1 MLVAEDD
8 CVAVAGSQIAMSF
21 DGVVAGG
28 VRVEASDFCLCNW
41 GIQGMVVV
49 LGTGVE
55 AVGLDSTLVF
65 VVRGLEF
72 AVEALEGLGTLEDLD
87 TVALVSLELLVG
99 LVVVET
105 GRLVETERLEV
116 GETGCLEKTGRL
128 DDGETGCLEKT
139 GGLDNGETGR
149 LEKTGRL
156 DVDEAVCLDALVGRD
171 SGEPVVDDSLVV
183 EEAVGLEL

>member
-87 TVALVSLELLVG
+87 TVASVSLELLVG
-99 LVVVET
+99 LVAEET
-105 GRLVETERLEV
+105 GRLVEAE
-116 GETGCLEKTGRL
+116 RL
-128 DDGETGCLEKT
+128 DDGAA
-139 GGLDNGETGR
+139 GR
-149 LEKTGRL
+149 LDKTGRL
-156 DVDEAVCLDALVGRD
+156 DVDEAVCLDTLVGRG
-171 SGEPVVDDSLVV
+171 SGEPVVDDGLVV
-183 EEAVGLEL
+183 VEAVGFEL

>member
-1 MLVAEDD
+1 M
-8 CVAVAGSQIAMSF
+8 AVAGSHIAMSF

-41 GIQGMVVV
+41 GTRGTVVV

-55 AVGLDSTLVF
+55 AVGLDSTLAY

-87 TVALVSLELLVG
+87 TVASVSLELLVD
-99 LVVVET
+99 LVAEET
-105 GRLVETERLEV
+105 GRLVEAERLDV
-116 GETGCLEKTGRL
+116 GEAGCLETTGRL
-128 DDGETGCLEKT
+128 EYGEA
-139 GGLDNGETGR
+139 GR

-156 DVDEAVCLDALVGRD
+156 DVDEAVCLDA
-171 SGEPVVDDSLVV
+171 
-183 EEAVGLEL
+183 